1 MTVDLLSRRNGRF
14 ALQRMTSIEWIVV
27 DTSQSPDSGHR
38 TVACIYEVDELEYD
52 VTWLRDLGL
61 PTKYM
66 SPADVPDDIRK
77 ATDRWTRIPS
87 RKPIP
92 IPHRAPTAVLAG

>member
-1 MTVDLLSRRNGRF
+1 MALGPLSRRNGRF
-14 ALQRMTSIEWIVV
+14 ALHRMSSIEWIIV
-27 DTSQSPDSGHR
+27 DTSQDRNSPHR

-61 PTKYM
+61 PTTYM
-66 SPADVPDDIRK
+66 SPADVLDDIRK
-77 ATDRWTRIPS
+77 ATDRSTRIPS

-92 IPHRAPTAVLAG
+92 IPHRPPLAVLG